1 MKGPLLIATW
11 AVPLAMLA
19 ACLSPRVRTRMLA
32 LLGLAPLPGLAAAL
46 LAHDAAPLVLDDSR
60 LNLTFSLDP
69 VAAVLLG
76 AASLLWMIAGIYAR
90 SYMGRD
96 PNAGRFAQWWL
107 LTLGGSLGVFVA
119 GDLLTFYIAFALVS
133 LAAWGLVAHDDT
145 RAARRA
151 GVLYIGLAVFGEVC
165 LLLAFALL
173 AAYAPGYSIAIQ
185 DVVAALPENPARHYI
200 VALLITGFGLK
211 AGLLPLHVWLPIA
224 HPAAPMPASAVLSG
238 AIIKAGVIGLILF
251 LPLDP
256 GLSGWGTA
264 LTVIGLLT
272 AFYAVLVGITQ
283 QNPKTVLAYS
293 SVSQMGGVAA
303 VLGMGLAT
311 GNATAAM
318 AAAFLAAHHV
328 LVKGALFLAI
338 GVAAH
343 SGGRRTWTLML
354 PAGLLAL
361 ALGGLPLTGGAL
373 AKLAAKTPLGDGL
386 VVILVTVA
394 AAGSTLLMLH
404 FLFRLADTRAESP
417 TARAKAGLLV
427 PWLLMAFLA
436 VALPWALA
444 TTLVGVTVAQSLTLK
459 ALWVAAWP
467 VMLGIILVLA
477 LRRFGG
483 VLPRVPEGDIV
494 VLGSGTARA
503 GRVTV
508 NLIERVE
515 RRLCDWPTAGVS
527 LLVLTILIGAA
538 LFAGPTLFRGV

>member
-1 MKGPLLIATW
+1 VKSLLLIATW
-11 AVPLAMLA
+11 AFPLAMLA
-19 ACLSPRVRTRMLA
+19 ACLSPRIRARMPA

-60 LNLTFSLDP
+60 LNLTFALEP

-76 AASLLWMIAGIYAR
+76 AASLLWIVAGIYAR
-90 SYMGRD
+90 SYMGKD
-96 PNAGRFAQWWL
+96 PSAARFAEWWL
-107 LTLGGSLGVFVA
+107 LTLAGSLGVFVA
-119 GDLLTFYIAFALVS
+119 GDLLTFYMTFAVVS

-145 RAARRA
+145 PSARRA

-173 AAYAPGYSIAIQ
+173 AAYAPGSSIAIQ

-200 VALLITGFGLK
+200 VGLLITGFGLK

-256 GLSGWGTA
+256 ALGGWGTA

-272 AFYAVLVGITQ
+272 AYYGVAVGITQ

-303 VLGMGLAT
+303 ILGMGLAT

-328 LVKGALFLAI
+328 LVKGALFLAV
-338 GVAAH
+338 GVAA
-343 SGGRRTWTLML
+343 SSSGRRTWTLVL

-386 VVILVTVA
+386 VAVLVTLA
-394 AAGSTLLMLH
+394 AAGTTLLMLH
-404 FLFRLADTRAESP
+404 FLFRLTHTRAESS
-417 TARAKAGLLV
+417 TAGATGGLLV
-427 PWLLMAFLA
+427 PWLLMALLA

-444 TTLVGVTVAQSLTLK
+444 PGLVGVTGADSLVPK
-459 ALWVAAWP
+459 ALWAASWP
-467 VMLGIILVLA
+467 VLLGIVLVVG
-477 LRRFGG
+477 LRRFGAA
-483 VLPRVPEGDIV
+483 LPRLPEGDIV
-494 VLGSGTARA
+494 VLGGGTARA
-503 GRVTV
+503 GRASVDV
-508 NLIERVE
+508 IERVE
-515 RRLCDWPTAGVS
+515 RRLRDWPTAGVS
-527 LLVLTILIGAA
+527 LLVLAILLGAA
-538 LFAGPTLFRGV
+538 LLTRV

>member
-1 MKGPLLIATW
+1 VKSLLLIATW
-11 AVPLAMLA
+11 AFPLAMLA
-19 ACLSPRVRTRMLA
+19 ACLSPRIRARMPA
-32 LLGLAPLPGLAAAL
+32 LLGLAPAL

-60 LNLTFSLDP
+60 LNLTFALEP

-76 AASLLWMIAGIYAR
+76 AASLLWVVAGIYAR
-90 SYMGRD
+90 SYMGKD
-96 PNAGRFAQWWL
+96 PNAARFAEWWL
-107 LTLGGSLGVFVA
+107 LTLAGSLGVFVA
-119 GDLLTFYIAFALVS
+119 GDLLTFYMTFAVVS

-145 RAARRA
+145 PSARRA

-173 AAYAPGYSIAIQ
+173 AAYAPGSSIAIQ

-200 VALLITGFGLK
+200 VGLLITGFGLK

-256 GLSGWGTA
+256 ALGGWGTA

-272 AFYAVLVGITQ
+272 AYYGVAVGITQ

-303 VLGMGLAT
+303 ILGMGLAT

-328 LVKGALFLAI
+328 LVKGALFLAV
-338 GVAAH
+338 GVAA
-343 SGGRRTWTLML
+343 SSSGRRTWTLVL

-386 VVILVTVA
+386 VAVLVTLA
-394 AAGSTLLMLH
+394 AAGTTLLMLH
-404 FLFRLADTRAESP
+404 FLFRLTHTRAESS
-417 TARAKAGLLV
+417 TAGATGGLLV
-427 PWLLMAFLA
+427 PWLLMALLA

-444 TTLVGVTVAQSLTLK
+444 PGLVGVTGADSLVPK
-459 ALWVAAWP
+459 ALWAASWP
-467 VMLGIILVLA
+467 VLLGIVLVVG
-477 LRRFGG
+477 LRRFGAA
-483 VLPRVPEGDIV
+483 LPRLPEGDIV
-494 VLGSGTARA
+494 VLGGGTARA
-503 GRVTV
+503 GRASVDV
-508 NLIERVE
+508 IERVE
-515 RRLCDWPTAGVS
+515 RRLRDWPTAGVS
-527 LLVLTILIGAA
+527 LLVLAILLGAA
-538 LFAGPTLFRGV
+538 LLTRV

>member
-1 MKGPLLIATW
+1 MKSLLLIATW

-19 ACLSPRVRTRMLA
+19 ACLSPRVRARMPA

-60 LNLTFSLDP
+60 LNLTIALEP

-76 AASLLWMIAGIYAR
+76 AASLLWMVAGIYAR
-90 SYMGRD
+90 SYMGKG
-96 PNAGRFAQWWL
+96 PNASRFAEWWL
-107 LTLGGSLGVFVA
+107 LTLAGSLGVFVA
-119 GDLLTFYIAFALVS
+119 GDLLTFYIAFAFVS

-145 RAARRA
+145 PSARRA

-173 AAYAPGYSIAIQ
+173 ATFAPGTSIAIQ

-200 VALLITGFGLK
+200 VGLLITGFGLK

-251 LPLDP
+251 LPVDP
-256 GLSGWGTA
+256 GLASWGTA

-272 AFYAVLVGITQ
+272 AYYAVIVGITQ

-293 SVSQMGGVAA
+293 SVSQMGGVVAI
-303 VLGMGLAT
+303 LGMGLAT
-311 GNATAAM
+311 GNAAAAM

-328 LVKGALFLAI
+328 LVKGALFLAV
-338 GVAAH
+338 GVAAG
-343 SGGRRTWTLML
+343 SSGRRAWTLML

-386 VVILVTVA
+386 VASLVTLA
-394 AAGSTLLMLH
+394 AAGTTLLMLH
-404 FLFRLADTRAESP
+404 FLFRLAATRAASP
-417 TARAKAGLLV
+417 GATARAGLLV
-427 PWLLMAFLA
+427 PWLLLAFLA
-436 VALPWALA
+436 IALPWALA
-444 TTLVGVTVAQSLTLK
+444 PTLVGLTGSDSLDPK
-459 ALWVAAWP
+459 ALWAASWP
-467 VMLGIILVLA
+467 VLLGIALVVG
-477 LRRFGG
+477 LRRFGAL
-483 VLPRVPEGDIV
+483 LPRIPEGDLV
-494 VLGSGTARA
+494 VLGGGATRA
-503 GRVTV
+503 SRSIGDV
-508 NLIERVE
+508 IERVE
-515 RRLCDWPTAGVS
+515 QRLRDWANAGVS
-527 LLVLTILIGAA
+527 LLLLVIVLGAA
-538 LFAGPTLFRGV
+538 LLGGCGTTP